1 VMLPFAVLGGSG
13 FVEGVFTYH
22 LAKPMKGAGRV
33 PIFGSPNPF
42 SMIGAFVRDFFV
54 YLSSKGFG
62 KSLYYHAP
70 VYLASMM
77 AVALILGRSAGAWW
91 RSGGKGDRANDG
103 RVKSRKAKNRKA
115 KQGLSRHSFSWY
127 SPLTPTDLLSGTPEG
142 LLKLTALIS
151 VLFLCEYAALNEFY
165 DFYAVP
171 LMAFMAVPAAFF
183 MLRVYSAARDAAT
196 LKGLVLPIVLIG
208 AFSLHG
214 AWARHLNQVLWPRES
229 SAANA
234 GKVVEYD
241 WRKPDVPAALAG
253 LSRFLFFSD
262 RRVKGEVTPYY
273 RHYVWNKRLT
283 FSEVYRI
290 ADYVRGHTKPEET
303 ITGASTIA
311 PLVALVA
318 GRRMAGDEADTNSK
332 RFKAGVLTERDFF
345 NEVCADKVRYI
356 VSAPRS
362 KFTRRFME
370 ANSFIRANFKR
381 DQQFMDMKLNH
392 FRGYPITLYR
402 RIDRE
407 GLPGGMVCEYQ

>member
-1 VMLPFAVLGGSG
+1 M
-13 FVEGVFTYH
+13 
-22 LAKPMKGAGRV
+22 
-33 PIFGSPNPF
+33 
-42 SMIGAFVRDFFV
+42 RDFFV